1 MKKIIYII
9 SLFVS
14 SVLYTSCDALIL
26 PGRLFRSGNYWN
38 NKAQVEGFM
47 NGMHSQLRSN
57 YNMFY
62 CLGELRG
69 GTQRVGSSSQNT
81 SLDYAILRT
90 NTLSQD
96 NPGFSNWFG
105 LYSPIMQV
113 NHFIQKLR
121 MNVIFK

>member
-1 MKKIIYII
+1 
-9 SLFVS
+9 
-14 SVLYTSCDALIL
+14 
-26 PGRLFRSGNYWN
+26 
-38 NKAQVEGFM
+38 M
-47 NGMHSQLRSN
+47 NGMHSQLRGN

-113 NHFIQKLR
+113 NHFIQKVE
-121 MNVIFK
+121 NECDF

>member
-14 SVLYTSCDALIL
+14 SVLYTSCDALDL
-26 PGRLFRSGNYWN
+26 APEDYFGSGNYWN

-47 NGMHSQLRSN
+47 NGMHSQLRGN

-96 NPGFSNWFG
+96 NP
-105 LYSPIMQV
+105 
-113 NHFIQKLR
+113 
-121 MNVIFK
+121 

>member
-1 MKKIIYII
+1 MHF
-9 SLFVS
+9 SL
-14 SVLYTSCDALIL
+14 
-26 PGRLFRSGNYWN
+26 
-38 NKAQVEGFM
+38 EGT
-47 NGMHSQLRSN
+47 

-69 GTQRVGSSSQNT
+69 GTQHVGSSYENT

-96 NPGFSNWFG
+96 NPGFTNWFG

-113 NHFIQKLR
+113 NHFIQKVENECAFLSEADR
-121 MNVIFK
+121 KTYLGQAYGLSTLLFYAL